1 MNNILRYKDFIATVQ
16 FSEEDESF
24 IGRVEGIDSV
34 VSFEGQTV
42 YELKQAFEEAVES
55 YLDFC
60 KRKGI
65 VEPQKSYTGFLN
77 VHIHPDLH
85 RRVAIK
91 AKMMGTTLDAFI
103 NKVVETELHEMETY
117 W

>member
-1 MNNILRYKDFIATVQ
+1 MNNILKYKNYVASVQ
-16 FSEEDESF
+16 FSEEDEAF

-42 YELKQAFEEAVES
+42 HQLRQAFEEAIES

-65 VEPQKSYTGFLN
+65 EEQQKSYTKC
-77 VHIHPDLH
+77 V
-85 RRVAIK
+85 
-91 AKMMGTTLDAFI
+91 
-103 NKVVETELHEMETY
+103 
-117 W
+117 

>member
-1 MNNILRYKDFIATVQ
+1 MTMNNILKYKNYVASVQ
-16 FSEEDESF
+16 FSEEDEAF

-42 YELKQAFEEAVES
+42 YQLRQAFEEAIES

-65 VEPQKSYTGFLN
+65 SSPQKSYTSVFNLYLP
-77 VHIHPDLH
+77 PDLH
-85 RRVAIK
+85 QKVATT
-91 AKMMGTTLDAFI
+91 AKIAVG
-103 NKVVETELHEMETY
+103 
-117 W
+117 

>member
-1 MNNILRYKDFIATVQ
+1 MNNILKYKNYIASVQ
-16 FSEEDESF
+16 FSEEDEAF

-42 YELKQAFEEAVES
+42 YDLRQAFEEAIES

-65 VEPQKSYTGFLN
+65 SEPQQSYTSVFN
-77 VHIHPDLH
+77 VCLHPDLH
-85 RRVAIK
+85 RKIATTAKIK
-91 AKMMGTTLDAFI
+91 GITLNGFI
-103 NKVVETELHEMETY
+103 TKAVETELRELEIH
-117 W
+117 